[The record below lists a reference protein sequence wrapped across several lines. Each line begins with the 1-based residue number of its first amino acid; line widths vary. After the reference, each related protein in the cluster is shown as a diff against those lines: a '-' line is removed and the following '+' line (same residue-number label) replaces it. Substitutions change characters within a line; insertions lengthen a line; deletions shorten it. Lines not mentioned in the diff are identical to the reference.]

1 MLIFMV
7 ARCLDCPGMALLETK
22 KIGLSEKAAF
32 VMSNNKTWSPAT
44 PSRFVVSFKGVID
57 G

>member
-1 MLIFMV
+1 VLIFMV